1 MIKWIQNHVRNIRK
15 DLGISASSWR
25 YLFSN
30 RVDFFFR
37 LIAFDE
43 DEGETE
49 NADIKND
56 SLSNLYD
63 ITSESKL

>member
-1 MIKWIQNHVRNIRK
+1 MLL
-15 DLGISASSWR
+15 LGGTCLQTELIS
-25 YLFSN
+25 Y
-30 RVDFFFR
+30 FR

-63 ITSESKL
+63 ITSESKF

>member
-1 MIKWIQNHVRNIRK
+1 M
-15 DLGISASSWR
+15 S
-25 YLFSN
+25 
-30 RVDFFFR
+30 R

-43 DEGETE
+43 DEEVETE

-63 ITSESKL
+63 ITTESKLGN

>member
-1 MIKWIQNHVRNIRK
+1 MDSENISK
-15 DLGISASSWR
+15 YLGINASSWR

-30 RVDFFFR
+30 RVDFLLR

>member
-15 DLGISASSWR
+15 DLCINASSWR

-30 RVDFFFR
+30 RVDFLLR

>member
-1 MIKWIQNHVRNIRK
+1 MLLRGGTCFQTE
-15 DLGISASSWR
+15 LIS
-25 YLFSN
+25 Y
-30 RVDFFFR
+30 FR